1 MLPVRPASRRPPG
14 RRVRWGLTGLLDC
27 PVRRARQCRAARP
40 GSACPA
46 GWAVRP
52 ELWPDPL
59 AGSPDLL
66 AGSPDCL
73 VILAGL
79 MTVRADRLAGADQA
93 VALAAGATDLAAL
106 LYRADRRARCLAR
119 D

>member
-79 MTVRADRLAGADQA
+79 MTGRGDRLAGADP
-93 VALAAGATDLAAL
+93 AGG
-106 LYRADRRARCLAR
+106 RAGGGPRLGAR
-119 D
+119 